1 MQSETQKFRPNMNIA
16 FWQNFKKQKLIFL
29 HHFVTKTYCTLDRRR
44 EAWRFLTYAFVHS
57 GYGHIL
63 VNAIIQLLVGLPLEM
78 SHGSWRLGAVYTAGV
93 LSGSLATACFD
104 PRIYLAGASGGVYAL
119 IAAHL
124 ATLILNWEDD
134 AVVMRKRIRKHKI
147 TKTLPGTVIRLLRLV
162 FVVVYAVADIGHA
175 IYLRLADGTGRITTV
190 GYTAHFAGAA
200 AGLLVGLPAL
210 RNRRQERWERVLQ
223 AGVGNKKPTQKNPK
237 NPLKMFFIF
246 YFFYY

>member
-1 MQSETQKFRPNMNIA
+1 MNIA
-16 FWQNFKKQKLIFL
+16 FWRNFKKQKLSFL
-29 HHFVTKTYCTLDRRR
+29 HHFCDQNLLRYRRR

-63 VNAIIQLLVGLPLEM
+63 VNALIQMLVGLPLEM
-78 SHGSWRLGAVYTAGV
+78 SHGSCRLGAVYTAGV

-175 IYLRLADGTGRITTV
+175 IYLRLADGTGLITTV

-210 RNRRQERWERVLQ
+210 RNRREERWEKVLQ
-223 AGVGNKKPTQKNPK
+223 AGLAIKKTTQKTHLKKPTKNDFW
-237 NPLKMFFIF
+237 FFF
-246 YFFYY
+246 NF

>member
-1 MQSETQKFRPNMNIA
+1 LHSAKFKEA
-16 FWQNFKKQKLIFL
+16 KT
-29 HHFVTKTYCTLDRRR
+29 FVSPSFCDQTLLCTYRRR

-63 VNAIIQLLVGLPLEM
+63 VNALIQLLVGLPLEM
-78 SHGSWRLGAVYTAGV
+78 SHGSRRLGAVYTAGV

-134 AVVMRKRIRKHKI
+134 AVVMRKRIRRHKI

-223 AGVGNKKPTQKNPK
+223 AGLAIINLSKKPPQKPPK
-237 NPLKMFFIF
+237 KPLKMIFYIF
-246 YFFYY
+246 YFIFNFLGK